1 MKANEIKLE
10 DWQRILFG
18 NASPEFLLE
27 VFIRTLIIYVAL
39 LLAVKWLGKRMSGQ
53 LTIIEMTVMITL
65 GAIVSVPMQMPDRGL
80 LQGLLILITA
90 LLLHRGI
97 THLGYRSPRA
107 EDIIQ
112 GKPSVIVKN
121 GVLQLKKMHASRVSK
136 QQLFSELRSKKIFH
150 LGKVRRVYLEP
161 SGAFSILLAN
171 EAHQGLPLYP
181 PSDRD
186 IFKTMKADYKQ
197 SLVCINCGM
206 MSDKEEIDT
215 CEGCHEHEFIK
226 AIA

>member
-65 GAIVSVPMQMPDRGL
+65 GAIVSVPMQMPDRGI

-121 GVLQLKKMHASRVSK
+121 GVLQLKEMHASRVSK

>member
-1 MKANEIKLE
+1 MKADEIRLD

-18 NASPEFLLE
+18 NTSPEFLIE
-27 VFIRTLIIYVAL
+27 VFLRTLIIYVAL

-80 LQGLLILITA
+80 LQGLVILVVG
-90 LLLHRGI
+90 LLLHRAL
-97 THLGYRSPRA
+97 THLGHRNPKA
-107 EDIIQ
+107 ENFIQ
-112 GKPSVIVKN
+112 GVPVAIVKN
-121 GVLQLKKMHASRVSK
+121 GVMQLGEMSVARISK

-161 SGAFSILLAN
+161 SGAFSILLAK

-181 PSDRD
+181 PSDKD
-186 IFKTMKADYKQ
+186 IFKGFKADYKQ

-206 MSDKEEIDT
+206 IREKEDVEQCD
-215 CEGCHEHEFIK
+215 GCHKHEFIK

>member
-1 MKANEIKLE
+1 MEADDIKLE

-39 LLAVKWLGKRMSGQ
+39 LLAVKWLGKRMNGQ

-65 GAIVSVPMQMPDRGL
+65 GAIVSVPMQMPDRGI

-97 THLGYRSPRA
+97 THLGHLNPRA
-107 EDIIQ
+107 EDILQ
-112 GKPSVIVKN
+112 GTPTVIVEN
-121 GVLQLKKMHASRVSK
+121 GVLQLSEMDKARVSR

-161 SGAFSILLAN
+161 SGAFSIILADD
-171 EAHQGLPLYP
+171 AHQGLPLYP
-181 PSDRD
+181 PGDRD
-186 IFKTMKADYKQ
+186 ILEGLEPDYKQ
-197 SLVCINCGM
+197 LLVCINCGLI
-206 MSDKEEIDT
+206 SEVQDVES

-226 AIA
+226 GIA

>member
-1 MKANEIKLE
+1 MKASEIRLD

-18 NASPEFLLE
+18 NTSPEFLLE
-27 VFIRTLIIYVAL
+27 VFLRTLVIYVAL

-65 GAIVSVPMQMPDRGL
+65 GAIVSVPMQMPDRGV

-97 THLGYRSPRA
+97 TRLGFMSQKA
-107 EDIIQ
+107 ESIIQ
-112 GKPSVIVKN
+112 GKPTVIVKN
-121 GVLQLKKMHASRVSK
+121 GVLQLSEMEDARISK
-136 QQLFSELRSKKIFH
+136 QQLFSELRRKNIFH

-161 SGAFSILLAN
+161 AGSFSILMAE

-181 PSDRD
+181 PTDKD
-186 IFKTMKADYKQ
+186 VLKGMKADYKQ
-197 SLVCINCGM
+197 LWVCINCGL
-206 MSDKEEIDT
+206 MSEEPNVDT
-215 CEGCHEHEFIK
+215 CEGCNQHEFIK

>member
-1 MKANEIKLE
+1 MKAEEIKLD

-18 NASPEFLLE
+18 NTSPEFLIE

-97 THLGYRSPRA
+97 THLGHRSPKA

-112 GKPSVIVKN
+112 GKPTVIVKN
-121 GVLQLKKMHASRVSK
+121 GVLQLAEMSHARVSK

-161 SGAFSILLAN
+161 SGAFSILLAEN
-171 EAHQGLPLYP
+171 AHQGLPLYP
-181 PSDRD
+181 PADRD
-186 IFKTMKADYKQ
+186 IFKGFRADYKQ
-197 SLVCINCGM
+197 SMVCINCGM
-206 MSDKEEIDT
+206 TSDKEDVEQ
-215 CEGCHEHEFIK
+215 CEGCHQHEFIK

>member
-1 MKANEIKLE
+1 METAEIKLE

-18 NASPEFLLE
+18 NTSPEFLIE

-97 THLGYRSPRA
+97 THLGHRSPKI
-107 EDIIQ
+107 ENIVQ

-121 GVLQLKKMHASRVSK
+121 VVLQLAQMSADRISK
-136 QQLFSELRSKKIFH
+136 QQLFSVLRSKKIFH

-161 SGAFSILLAN
+161 SGAFSILLAQ

-186 IFKTMKADYKQ
+186 IIDNFKADYKQ
-197 SLVCINCGM
+197 LLVCVNCGL
-206 MSDKEEIDT
+206 MSDKEDVER
-215 CEGCHEHEFIK
+215 CEGCHEHKFIK
-226 AIA
+226 AIS

>member
-1 MKANEIKLE
+1 MKESEIRLD

-18 NASPEFLLE
+18 NTSPEFLIE

-39 LLAVKWLGKRMSGQ
+39 LLAVKWLGKRMTGQ

-65 GAIVSVPMQMPDRGL
+65 GAIVFVPMQMPDRGL
-80 LQGLLILITA
+80 LQGLLILMTA

-97 THLGYRSPRA
+97 THLGHRSPKV

-112 GKPSVIVKN
+112 GKPTVIVKN
-121 GVLQLKKMHASRVSK
+121 GVLQLKEMDASRVSK

-150 LGKVRRVYLEP
+150 LGKIRRVYLEP
-161 SGAFSILLAN
+161 SGAFSILLAK

-181 PSDRD
+181 PADQE
-186 IFKTMKADYKQ
+186 IFKGMEADYKQ

-206 MSDKEEIDT
+206 MSETEDTDT

>member
-65 GAIVSVPMQMPDRGL
+65 GAIVSVPMQMPDRGI

-112 GKPSVIVKN
+112 RKPSVIVKD
-121 GVLQLKKMHASRVSK
+121 GVLQLKEMHASRVSK

>member
-1 MKANEIKLE
+1 MKAEEIKLD

-18 NASPEFLLE
+18 NTSPEFLIE

-97 THLGYRSPRA
+97 THLGHRSPKA

-112 GKPSVIVKN
+112 GKPTVIVKN
-121 GVLQLKKMHASRVSK
+121 GVLQLGEMSAARVSK

-161 SGAFSILLAN
+161 SGAFSILLAQ

-186 IFKTMKADYKQ
+186 IFKGFKADYKQ

-206 MSDKEEIDT
+206 MSDKEDAEQ
-215 CEGCHEHEFIK
+215 CEGCHEHKFIK

>member
-1 MKANEIKLE
+1 MKANEINLE

-39 LLAVKWLGKRMSGQ
+39 LLAVKWLGKRMNGQ
-53 LTIIEMTVMITL
+53 LTIIEMTVMVTL
-65 GAIVSVPMQMPDRGL
+65 GAIVSVPMQMPDRGI
-80 LQGLLILITA
+80 LQGLLILVTA

-97 THLGYRSPRA
+97 THLGHRSPKA
-107 EDIIQ
+107 EDLIQ
-112 GKPSVIVKN
+112 GKPTVIVKN
-121 GVLQLKKMHASRVSK
+121 GVLQLKEMHASRVSK

-150 LGKVRRVYLEP
+150 LGNIRRVYLEP
-161 SGAFSILLAN
+161 SGAFSILLSR

-186 IFKTMKADYKQ
+186 IFIGMKADYKQ
-197 SLVCINCGM
+197 SLVCVNCGM
-206 MSDKEEIDT
+206 MSDKEKVDT
-215 CEGCHEHEFIK
+215 CEGCHEHNFIK